1 MFYTM
6 EEAAVLGGFLELY
19 LDRDSVDPAVRER
32 HRKFRQGLLGGAL
45 ERADYEWAAAAL
57 GFLRP
62 QWWQEH
68 EDHRALE
75 NALLKTRTLA
85 SKKNKNH
92 HLRQRQCKLLL
103 PLFFWEG
110 GTHIST
116 EKMKVLVVRP
126 MELPAVQE
134 IDHTLFAMQELVGGT
149 IQAVYPFDDPVVL
162 VCNDEGKLLG
172 LPWNRALTDDHGV
185 PYDIVCG
192 TFFVAGLKEDDF
204 ASLTEQQIEKYKDK
218 YSNEMILSVPKQPE
232 AQKKPMKKEKHEYER

>member
-1 MFYTM
+1 MFYTT

-19 LDRDSVDPAVRER
+19 LERDSVDPAVRER

-45 ERADYEWAAAAL
+45 ERADYEWAATAL

-62 QWWQEH
+62 QWWPEH
-68 EDHRALE
+68 EDHL
-75 NALLKTRTLA
+75 
-85 SKKNKNH
+85 S
-92 HLRQRQCKLLL
+92 L

-126 MELPAVQE
+126 MEMPEVQE
-134 IDHTLFAMQELVGGT
+134 IDHTLSAMQELVGGT
-149 IQAVYPFDDPVVL
+149 IQAVYPFDDPVAL
-162 VCNDEGKLLG
+162 IANDEGKLLG

-192 TFFVAGLKEDDF
+192 TFFIAGLKEDDF

-232 AQKKPMKKEKHEYER
+232 AHKKPMKKEKHEYER